1 VAAAQDAQRL
11 AGSPRSARLQELA
24 AGSETLLG
32 LFEQLSTHYE
42 RSMQMLL
49 GQPDSK
55 G

>member
-1 VAAAQDAQRL
+1 MCIRDRRAPQA
-11 AGSPRSARLQELA
+11 LA

-42 RSMQMLL
+42 HSMQMLM
-49 GQPDSK
+49 GQDKTK